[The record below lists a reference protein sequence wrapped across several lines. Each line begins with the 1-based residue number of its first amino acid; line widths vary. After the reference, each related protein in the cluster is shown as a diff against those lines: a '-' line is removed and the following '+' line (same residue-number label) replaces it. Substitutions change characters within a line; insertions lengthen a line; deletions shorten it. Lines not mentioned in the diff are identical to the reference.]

1 MQTKQNSFNLRSFPI
16 LTRQKMAAFQHP
28 QKSIASQYVA
38 HQIAEKIREK
48 QRLNQNC
55 VLGLAT
61 GSSPILV
68 YKELIR
74 LHHEEGLSFYNVIT
88 FNLDEYCDLDK
99 GDKNSYYYFMN
110 HHLFNHI
117 DIPKENIHIPA
128 GRLKEEELDPF
139 CQDYESLIQK
149 YGGLDIQVLG
159 IGRTGHIGFNE
170 PGSGFDSVTRRVIL
184 DELTISD
191 AAKDFG
197 GADNVPKQAITMG
210 VRTILSAKKI
220 FLMAWGAK
228 KADIL
233 EESFCRPFSHD
244 VPASFLQAHQNV
256 ELVLDNDAAFKMQ
269 QLSEKIG

>member
-1 MQTKQNSFNLRSFPI
+1 MQTKQNHFNLRSFPI
-16 LTRQKMAAFQHP
+16 VTKQKMAAFQHP
-28 QKSIASQYVA
+28 QKSVASQYVA
-38 HQIAEKIREK
+38 HKIADKIREK
-48 QRLNQNC
+48 QLLNQNC

-61 GSSPILV
+61 GSSPVLV

-74 LHHEEGLSFYNVIT
+74 LHLEEGLSFYNVIT
-88 FNLDEYCDLDK
+88 FNLDEYCNLDK
-99 GDKNSYYYFMN
+99 EDENSYHYFMN
-110 HHLFNHI
+110 DHLFNHI
-117 DIPKENIHIPA
+117 DIPKKNIHIPA
-128 GRLKEEELDPF
+128 GILEEEELDQF
-139 CQDYESLIQK
+139 CQDYESLIQN
-149 YGGLDIQVLG
+149 YGGLDIQILG

-170 PGSGFDSVTRRVIL
+170 PGSGFDSITRRVIL
-184 DELTISD
+184 DELTILD

-197 GADNVPKQAITMG
+197 GAVHVPKQAVTMG
-210 VRTILSAKKI
+210 VKTILSAKKI

>member
-1 MQTKQNSFNLRSFPI
+1 MQTNQNNFNLKSFPI
-16 LTRQKMAAFQHP
+16 LTKQKMAAFQHP
-28 QKSIASQYVA
+28 QKTVASQYVA
-38 HQIAEKIREK
+38 HKIAEKIREK
-48 QRLNQNC
+48 QNVNQSC

-61 GSSPILV
+61 GSSPVLV

-74 LHHEEGLSFYNVIT
+74 LHHEKGLSFQNVVT
-88 FNLDEYCDLDK
+88 FNLDEYCGLQKEDE
-99 GDKNSYYYFMN
+99 NSYHYFMN
-110 HHLFNHI
+110 HQLFNHI

-128 GRLKEEELDPF
+128 GDLKEEEVQQF
-139 CQDYESLIQK
+139 CLNYESLIEEH
-149 YGGLDIQVLG
+149 GGLDIQVLG

-191 AAKDFG
+191 AANDFG
-197 GADNVPKQAITMG
+197 GSENVPKQAITMG
-210 VRTILSAKKI
+210 VKTILSAKKI

-244 VPASFLQAHQNV
+244 VPASFLQAHHNV

-269 QLSEKIG
+269 